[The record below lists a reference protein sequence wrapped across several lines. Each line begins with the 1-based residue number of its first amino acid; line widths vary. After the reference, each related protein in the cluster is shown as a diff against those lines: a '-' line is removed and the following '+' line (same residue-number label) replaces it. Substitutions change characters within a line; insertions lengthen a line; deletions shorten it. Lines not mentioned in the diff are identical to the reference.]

1 MLKVR
6 LIKEKKEL
14 RIRKEKKSL
23 RIINSNNFQRRLKN
37 IAKLSVQNSTEYICV
52 IFLYYFILRPTKML
66 TRQRSRLEF

>member
-23 RIINSNNFQRRLKN
+23 SNNFQRRLKN